1 MPTYNSVKETAEGR
15 IELTIKTDGKPQ
27 TVVFLADVHNN
38 FDYLKRVVAEIQ
50 KHPDWQVVI
59 NGDLFDADQYS
70 SFPTSGTPLSLKDSV
85 QETIKIMQSIFPQM
99 IAFVWGNHE
108 ERCFK
113 SASGKGTMPS
123 YFDVFFQAWK
133 AINPNAVVCE
143 LMRSLILNVNGKRV
157 LVKHGTKAG
166 QTFGV
171 AEFGEVLKT
180 NEDVDMIVLSH
191 LHLPLHMIVKRAT
204 EGKPREVHFVRTTAG
219 VEFLGYQDKSN
230 FFITPIELLTRVTF
244 GAKIKV
250 ELV

>member
-1 MPTYNSVKETAEGR
+1 MVTYNSAKENAEGR
-15 IELTIKTDGKPQ
+15 TELTVKTNGKPM
-27 TVVFLADVHNN
+27 TIAFLADVHNN
-38 FDYLKRVVAEIQ
+38 FNYLREVVADIL
-50 KHPDWQVVI
+50 KHSDWQVVI

-85 QETIKIMQSIFPQM
+85 QESIKIMQPIFPQM

-133 AINPNAVVCE
+133 QYNPNAVICE

-166 QTFGV
+166 MTFGV
-171 AEFGEVLKT
+171 AECGEVLKT

-191 LHLPLHMIVKRAT
+191 VHLPMHMIVKRAT
-204 EGKPREVHFVRTTAG
+204 EGKPREIHFVRTTAG

-244 GAKIKV
+244 GTKIKV
-250 ELV
+250 ELI